1 MKGADDEGI
10 PVAGRKRFGT
20 GRSPV
25 RRRSP
30 ARLAYRRTAPT
41 SRPGNANC
49 STPWRNIVRWVA
61 GKLAERGL
69 PDSQDGLRAYA
80 GLPGTD

>member
-1 MKGADDEGI
+1 M
-10 PVAGRKRFGT
+10 
-20 GRSPV
+20 
-25 RRRSP
+25 
-30 ARLAYRRTAPT
+30 YRRTAPT

-49 STPWRNIVRWVA
+49 SAPWRNIVRWVA

-69 PDSQDGLRAYA
+69 PDSQDGLRAYV